1 MFNVRAI
8 FVRLNFIL
16 HIYFTCF
23 LVLSLDYIVAEP
35 IYVDAEKPILE
46 KMISVGTHQ
55 KYCYAIY
62 QTILGK
68 GSYSKVQ
75 LAKNMNTGES
85 LAVKIQSY
93 KSKEEED
100 DLKHEVKQLKNV
112 GHYSDSFDDR
122 KNKNFYLFSRL
133 APGDSIEKLYL
144 NASSY
149 DSKEVCHMILSA
161 WYALK
166 EIHDRGVVHN
176 DVHEGN
182 LVYNFKDKSSLWV
195 DLAFAITLKPGSQF
209 KKIHLPRNDK
219 VPSYKAPESNIERG
233 YATDIYQLGFM
244 SLRMLLIFS
253 ELDKDLKNRLI
264 QSSELCMKAI
274 KKIYSPQTLGTNN
287 ELLIK
292 IIPLFF
298 SMMDTDKNKRPTIH
312 DAIAKLEH
320 SLVE

>member
-1 MFNVRAI
+1 MCNLQAR

-16 HIYFTCF
+16 HIFFTCF
-23 LVLSLDYIVAEP
+23 LVLSLDYVVAEP
-35 IYVDAEKPILE
+35 IHVNPEKPILE
-46 KMISVGTHQ
+46 KMISIGTRK

-68 GSYSKVQ
+68 GTYSKVQ
-75 LAKNMNTGES
+75 LAKKMNTGEA

-93 KSKEEED
+93 KSKEDED
-100 DLKHEVKQLKNV
+100 DLKYEVKQLKNV

-122 KNKNFYLFSRL
+122 KNKIFYLFSRL
-133 APGDSIEKLYL
+133 ALGDSIENLYL
-144 NASSY
+144 NPSSY
-149 DSKEVCHMILSA
+149 NSKEVYHIILSA

-182 LVYNFKDKSSLWV
+182 LIYNFKDKSSLWV
-195 DLAFAITLKPGSQF
+195 DLAFAITLDPGSQF
-209 KKIHLPRNDK
+209 KRIHLPRKDT
-219 VPSYKAPESNIERG
+219 VPQYKAPESNIERG

-253 ELDKDLKNRLI
+253 ELDKDLKNKLI
-264 QSSELCMKAI
+264 HSRELCMKVI
-274 KKIYSPQTLGTNN
+274 KKRYGPQILSTNN
-287 ELLIK
+287 RLLIK

-312 DAIAKLEH
+312 DAIAKLERAL
-320 SLVE
+320 S